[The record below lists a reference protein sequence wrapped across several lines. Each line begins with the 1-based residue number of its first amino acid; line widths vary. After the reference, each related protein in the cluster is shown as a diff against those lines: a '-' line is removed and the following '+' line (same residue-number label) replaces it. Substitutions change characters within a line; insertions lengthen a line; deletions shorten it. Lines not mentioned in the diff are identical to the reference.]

1 MRRKH
6 LSICIIAASILPAN
20 AFSQSFLSQYKGLPY
35 HDSAIR
41 RNHRKFRDESC
52 APTMIRA
59 AKEWRV
65 TTPTLRITAVES

>member
-41 RNHRKFRDESC
+41 RNHNESC